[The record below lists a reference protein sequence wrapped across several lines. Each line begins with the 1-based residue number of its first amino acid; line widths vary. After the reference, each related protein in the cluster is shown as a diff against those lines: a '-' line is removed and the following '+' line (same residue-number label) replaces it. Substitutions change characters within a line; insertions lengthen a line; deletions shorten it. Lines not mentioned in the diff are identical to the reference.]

1 MIGEASPLPAL
12 EHRLFS
18 VQTFAISPSLIF
30 KGRGNDELWPGPTL
44 SFWAIYNVGTL
55 CYTAMEVIG
64 QKDDAINAVSSA

>member
-1 MIGEASPLPAL
+1 MMNFGQAL
-12 EHRLFS
+12 
-18 VQTFAISPSLIF
+18 
-30 KGRGNDELWPGPTL
+30 TL